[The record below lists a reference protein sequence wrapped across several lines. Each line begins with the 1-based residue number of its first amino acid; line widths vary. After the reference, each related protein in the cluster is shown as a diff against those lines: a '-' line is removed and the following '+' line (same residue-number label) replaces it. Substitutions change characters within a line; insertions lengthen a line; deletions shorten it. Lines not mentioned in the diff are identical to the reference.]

1 MCRSWL
7 AACVMLG
14 GCAGSIVRAPKQ
26 IPSDGV
32 VECTDSYETPLEAL
46 ALGVV
51 SMSVAIS
58 APAADPQGTVDSG
71 GIMWVPVLGI
81 LGVDALIASAE
92 GAASVRDCRD
102 AKQRGAE
109 IAEAAR
115 RKAEARAEAET
126 EWKRAYA
133 AARAD
138 DCATVRALD
147 PQIRELDVE
156 FHDVVFMRDVG
167 IARCLVSTR

>member
-1 MCRSWL
+1 MSDDGLQLIRESGERIHHDTFSALVGDVGPAELRKLYQDLVVVRRIDAEATALQRQGQVALWAPL
-7 AACVMLG
+7 LG
-14 GCAGSIVRAPKQ
+14 LV
-26 IPSDGV
+26 GV
-32 VECTDSYETPLEAL
+32 YSL
-46 ALGVV
+46 
-51 SMSVAIS
+51 I
-58 APAADPQGTVDSG
+58 G
-71 GIMWVPVLGI
+71 G
-81 LGVDALIASAE
+81 AE
-92 GAASVRDCRD
+92 GAAHVGECRE

-109 IAEAAR
+109 IAEAAL

-147 PQIRELDVE
+147 PQIRALDVE